1 MDKDMILDIDFPLW
15 DDEESIENKENE
27 NKDSKESKE
36 NDEKE
41 ITTEKDFM
49 GLFEDESRTEE
60 NATDKK
66 TNEEKS
72 VENKEEGSEEED
84 KETNEEDDEED
95 KEDNI
100 LKSLLS
106 DLKDSKIITVDIDE
120 KEEINSDKII
130 ELVDAEVVKRTE
142 EELAAFSEEFDDEA
156 KAFLKFKRDG
166 GSTLEFLKLY
176 LNQAELPVDTV
187 DTPEKQETFLR
198 YYLKNVEEMDY
209 DEINEEIEII
219 KERDQLSKKATKAF
233 DKISNEIEK
242 EKKEV
247 LKQQEEVKIA
257 EEESKNNFIKSLVD
271 NIKEKDSLGDFS
283 ITEEEKKHIIDF
295 IIRPTEKIGN
305 KKVTG
310 MQAKI
315 NEVYRNPDKL
325 LILAKLMINDFDI
338 SELVK
343 KVETKVTKKA
353 LDTVTS
359 KRKTGNP
366 KTNTKGQFLADI
378 FK

>member
-1 MDKDMILDIDFPLW
+1 MDKEMILDIDFPLW

-41 ITTEKDFM
+41 IVTEKDFM
-49 GLFEDESRTEE
+49 GLFEEESRTEE

-66 TNEEKS
+66 NDEVDKESK
-72 VENKEEGSEEED
+72 EDNKEESVESS
-84 KETNEEDDEED
+84 KETESEEDD
-95 KEDNI
+95 KEDDI
-100 LKSLLS
+100 LKSLLT
-106 DLKDSKIITVDIDE
+106 DLKDNKIITIDIDE

-130 ELVDAEVVKRTE
+130 ELVDAEVVKRVE
-142 EELAAFSEEFDDEA
+142 DEFAAFSEELDPEA
-156 KAFLKFKRDG
+156 KAFLKFKREG

-187 DTPEKQETFLR
+187 DTVEKQETFLR
-198 YYLKNVEEMDY
+198 YYLKTVEEMDY

-233 DKISNEIEK
+233 NKISSEIEK
-242 EKKEV
+242 EKTEF
-247 LKQQEEVKIA
+247 LKQQEEAKIA

-283 ITEEEKKHIIDF
+283 VSEKEKKEIIDF

-305 KKVTG
+305 RKVTG

-338 SELVK
+338 SDLVK

-359 KRKTGNP
+359 KRRTGNP